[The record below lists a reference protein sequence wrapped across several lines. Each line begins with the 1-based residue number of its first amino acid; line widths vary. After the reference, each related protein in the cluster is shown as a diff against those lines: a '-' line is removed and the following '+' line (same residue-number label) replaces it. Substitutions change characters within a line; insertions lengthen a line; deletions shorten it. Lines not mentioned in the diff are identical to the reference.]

1 MNQKYLVARV
11 GTLGECV
18 IHADAENVASFI
30 ARYSRGG
37 DIIMATLHLYPLL
50 TTRGEFIDRC
60 YDQDFLK
67 AELLHQLI
75 PMQMGES
82 EPGEIRYPE
91 TREDFQGNPAPI
103 PNWDCST
110 GHGIFNLLNEMKP
123 NRRWRPAYLKEILR
137 TTEEFR
143 TGIEEKIQRR
153 IEWQEKK
160 SIEEDEDLEW

>member
-30 ARYSRGG
+30 ARYSMGG

-67 AELLHQLI
+67 EELLQQLI

-82 EPGEIRYPE
+82 EPGKIRYPE

-110 GHGIFNLLNEMKP
+110 GHGIFNLLNEIKP
-123 NRRWRPAYLKEILR
+123 NRRWRPAFLKEILE
-137 TTEEFR
+137 TNEDFQSC
-143 TGIEEKIQRR
+143 IEEKIQRR
-153 IEWQEKK
+153 IERQGRKGM
-160 SIEEDEDLEW
+160 EEDEEMEW